1 MGRKAAEKKVEV
13 GEQGKS
19 KGKEVRREIRIAAPK
34 IVPVKLT
41 VEGTAP
47 LIMKQLSA
55 KVIRTI
61 ERKQQGLVDDRGKK
75 SPRIP
80 EEEYEDA
87 FYRDK
92 DGKPCVRGIWFKLG
106 MMAMTSYAKG
116 LFQKD
121 VLCGVHV
128 VGNLIPLKK
137 HSDPYMVGDPV
148 RIGGR
153 NKTTTVT
160 YRPYFDTWSVDLT
173 LMVDETV
180 MSIEEAVNLL
190 AKMGT
195 SNGIGEWRPQRK
207 GMNGTFRVASIKG
220 GVS

>member
-1 MGRKAAEKKVEV
+1 MGRTGVAEKQANGNEKKGNVK
-13 GEQGKS
+13 EQK
-19 KGKEVRREIRIAAPK
+19 KAIRIAAPQ
-34 IVPVKLT
+34 IEPVKLT
-41 VEGTAP
+41 IEGTAP

-61 ERKQQGLVDDRGKK
+61 EGKQQGLVDDRGKK

-87 FYRDK
+87 FYRDRQ
-92 DGKPCVRGIWFKLG
+92 GRYCVRGIWFKMG

-121 VLCGVHV
+121 VLSGVHV
-128 VGNLIPLKK
+128 VGDLIPLKK
-137 HSDPYMVGDPV
+137 YSDPYMVGDPV
-148 RIGGR
+148 RVGGR

-160 YRPYFDTWSVDLT
+160 YRPYFDTWTVDLT
-173 LMVDETV
+173 IMVDTTV
-180 MSIEEAVNLL
+180 LSVEEAVNLL

-195 SNGIGEWRPQRK
+195 SNGIGEWRPQRR
-207 GMNGTFRVASIKG
+207 GVHGTFRVVSVKG
-220 GVS
+220 GVA